1 MIVHNP
7 NPIHIIKVYPWV
19 NGFNPNALVID
30 LLMAHSWKG
39 VHSPTLRLFVV
50 TYFFQIG
57 ECKCKWISTF
67 IYMLNKC
74 KCKCTRWDV

>member
-19 NGFNPNALVID
+19 NGLNPNALVTN

-39 VHSPTLRLFVV
+39 VHSPLFQGSLRLFIVI
-50 TYFFQIG
+50 YFFQIG
-57 ECKCKWISTF
+57 QCKCKWIRY
-67 IYMLNKC
+67 IYLYVK
-74 KCKCTRWDV
+74 